1 MVTSK
6 KTDEHSFSIEMKSEK
21 SVQKMSFADK
31 EDNHIFFEG
40 SLGKLTNIFMVEGMM
55 LQIEGINGT
64 LRMDISKEELQ
75 NCFKNKS
82 PLEAKE
88 Q

>member
-1 MVTSK
+1 MSR

-21 SVQKMSFADK
+21 DVRKMTFTNN
-31 EDNHIFFEG
+31 EENRVFFEG
-40 SLGKLTNIFMVEGMM
+40 SLGELTSIFMVEGMM

-64 LRMDISKEELQ
+64 LRLDISKEELRD
-75 NCFKNKS
+75 CFKSES
-82 PLEAKE
+82 PPEAKG

>member
-1 MVTSK
+1 MVMSR
-6 KTDEHSFSIEMKSEK
+6 KTDEHSFSVEMKSEK
-21 SVQKMSFADK
+21 SVQKMVFADK
-31 EDNHIFFEG
+31 EDKHIFFEG

-64 LRMDISKEELQ
+64 LRMDVSKEELQ
-75 NCFKNKS
+75 NCFNNKS

-88 Q
+88 

>member
-1 MVTSK
+1 
-6 KTDEHSFSIEMKSEK
+6 MKSEK
-21 SVQKMSFADK
+21 NVQKMSFIDN
-31 EDNHIFFEG
+31 EDNHVFFEG

-55 LQIEGINGT
+55 LQIEGVNGT

>member
-1 MVTSK
+1 MSK
-6 KTDEHSFSIEMKSEK
+6 KTDEHSFSIELKSEK
-21 SVQKMSFADK
+21 NVQKMSFAHK

-75 NCFKNKS
+75 NCFRNKS

>member
-1 MVTSK
+1 MAN
-6 KTDEHSFSIEMKSEK
+6 KTGEHSFSIEMKSEK
-21 SVQKMSFADK
+21 NVQKMSFIDN
-31 EDNHIFFEG
+31 EDNHVFFEG
-40 SLGKLTNIFMVEGMM
+40 ALGKLTNIFMVEGMM
-55 LQIEGINGT
+55 LQIEGVNGI

>member
-1 MVTSK
+1 MSK
-6 KTDEHSFSIEMKSEK
+6 KTDEHSFSVEMKSEK
-21 SVQKMSFADK
+21 NVQKMFFAGK
-31 EDNHIFFEG
+31 EDNHVFFEG

-55 LQIEGINGT
+55 LQIEGVNGT

-75 NCFKNKS
+75 HCFENKGPS
-82 PLEAKE
+82 EAKE